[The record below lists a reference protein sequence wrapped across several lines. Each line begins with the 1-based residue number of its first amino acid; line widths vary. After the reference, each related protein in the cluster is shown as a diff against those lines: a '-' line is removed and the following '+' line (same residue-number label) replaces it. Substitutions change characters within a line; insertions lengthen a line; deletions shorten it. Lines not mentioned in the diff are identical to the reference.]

1 MIAPTVHRQ
10 LQRRHV
16 LELISAIGRA
26 DRTAAGEAAAALE
39 RGDVDRVLDTPA
51 AVEAVRGHGGAPAP
65 VSLAL
70 LWYVPVRAEL
80 LARHE
85 SNVRVADFTAT
96 VPLIF
101 LREPCGSEPSVSDRI
116 SECLEAVE
124 ALPRGTTGR
133 AETAAR
139 CGARALWWAGCFPAH
154 LHDRYGRGAGRA
166 FLHMAATLLMEA
178 ARTIGGR
185 APDLAELY
193 VMVAGRVEL
202 LREVLQAV
210 STDYIGPDAHSAC
223 GRLDRYLARLEP
235 SRAA

>member
-10 LQRRHV
+10 LQRSHV
-16 LELISAIGRA
+16 LELIAAIGRS
-26 DRTAAGEAAAALE
+26 DRSAAGEATAALE
-39 RGDVDRVLDTPA
+39 RGDVDTVLDTPA
-51 AVEAVRGHGGAPAP
+51 AVDAVRGHGGAPAP

-85 SNVRVADFTAT
+85 SNIRVADFTAT

-101 LREPCGSEPSVSDRI
+101 LRRRRGSVPGEHVSEFLR
-116 SECLEAVE
+116 AVE

-139 CGARALWWAGCFPAH
+139 CGARALWWAGCFPGH
-154 LHDRYGRGAGRA
+154 LEDRYGRGARRA
-166 FLHMAATLLMEA
+166 FLHMGATLMLEA
-178 ARTIGGR
+178 ARIMSGR

-202 LREVLQAV
+202 LGEVLHAV
-210 STDYIGPDAHSAC
+210 AVDYLGPDAHTTR
-223 GRLDRYLARLEP
+223 GRIDRYLARLEP
-235 SRAA
+235 KQAA